1 MKTILFF
8 TSLFLINIT
17 YAQWETESYVDNKG
31 NETGETFE
39 YFDVLGVF
47 SDKKINEGKCA
58 FFVIHDEHAKN
69 YNITIYPFDDVKKE
83 KWKKNTFQHIWL
95 TTPSGEEIELNSF
108 CYKKRL
114 VLFSDDD
121 YLALKQ
127 SISEAGLYSLHLNLE
142 GKDQEKEYSF
152 QFIIY
157 QPWVN
162 SLPIL

>member
-8 TSLFLINIT
+8 TSLFVINMV
-17 YAQWETESYVDNKG
+17 YAQWETAYYADNKG
-31 NETGETFE
+31 IETSESFE

-69 YNITIYPFDDVKKE
+69 YNISIYPFDDV
-83 KWKKNTFQHIWL
+83 KKNTFQHIWL